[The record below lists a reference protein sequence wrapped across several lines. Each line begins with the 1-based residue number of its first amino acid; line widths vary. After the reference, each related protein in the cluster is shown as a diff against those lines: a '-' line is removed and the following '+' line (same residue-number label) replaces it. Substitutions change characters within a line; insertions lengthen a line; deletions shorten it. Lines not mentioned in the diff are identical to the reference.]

1 MFNGLPTLMKYP
13 DRSPFLCGPSG
24 FTFDNCLR
32 NKELKENGLVEP
44 KRFAT
49 GTTVVGIVFDG
60 GVIIGAESKAAIG
73 SMILSKTIR
82 KIVELQSNIFAAGA
96 GTARDTK
103 ALVELTRAQLEL
115 HRMNTG
121 FRKVPVCC
129 ANQMIRQLLFR
140 YNRNIDADMIIGGA
154 DSSGAHLFCTRSD
167 GSTDTAPFASLGSGY
182 LVSMSILESRW
193 SEDLSEE
200 SACALAC
207 DAVAAG
213 MKNDLSS
220 GGQVSLCVVRCDF
233 SVQWLD
239 QLPRQVTP
247 THTYRLAPKVG
258 RTTILS
264 TMVHPVLPW
273 RGASALCEPGGS
285 QEPGP
290 GPGTSGASRGQEVRR
305 RSNSLDEPE
314 AKRKKRGG
322 R

>member
-1 MFNGLPTLMKYP
+1 MKP
-13 DRSPFLCGPSG
+13 HS
-24 FTFDNCLR
+24 
-32 NKELKENGLVEP
+32 
-44 KRFAT
+44 
-49 GTTVVGIVFDG
+49 
-60 GVIIGAESKAAIG
+60 
-73 SMILSKTIR
+73 
-82 KIVELQSNIFAAGA
+82 AAGA

-140 YNRNIDADMIIGGA
+140 FNGNIDADMIIGGA
-154 DSSGAHLFCTRSD
+154 DNTGAHLFCTRSD
-167 GSTDTAPFASLGSGY
+167 GSTDTAPFTSIGSGY
-182 LVSMSILESRW
+182 QVSMSILESRW

-213 MKNDLSS
+213 MKNDLCS
-220 GGQVSLCVVRCDF
+220 GGKVSLCVVRCDF
-233 SVQWLD
+233 SVQWPE
-239 QLPRQVTP
+239 QLPRQVPP
-247 THTYRLAPKVG
+247 TRTYRLSPKPG

-264 TMVHPVLPW
+264 TLVHPVLSW
-273 RGASALCEPGGS
+273 RGALALPEPGGS
-285 QEPGP
+285 QEPGR
-290 GPGTSGASRGQEVRR
+290 GPGTSGAARGQEAPR

-314 AKRKKRGG
+314 AKKKKRGG